1 MNDDLAIAMGER
13 LERIA
18 VALER
23 IEAILKSSDLAT
35 FHQEAARTAPHEQT
49 SATGFGSPGT
59 TTAAHTN
66 GPIDPEPPF
75 PGPSPEFRQSRDLP
89 AEPFAAFPRWSCPVH
104 HGSKVVPAGV
114 SRKTGKPYSEFLAC
128 SEPGCNEKPPFPA
141 PRR

>member
-23 IEAILKSSDLAT
+23 IEAILKPSDLAA
-35 FHQEAARTAPHEQT
+35 FHAEAPRTAPEPRHAQ
-49 SATGFGSPGT
+49 S
-59 TTAAHTN
+59 

-75 PGPSPEFRQSRDLP
+75 PGPSQEFRQSRDLP

-104 HGSKVVPAGV
+104 HGSKVVPAGI
-114 SRKTGKPYSEFLAC
+114 SRKSGKLYSEFVAC
-128 SEPGCNEKPPFPA
+128 SEPGCNEKPPFPG

>member
-23 IEAILKSSDLAT
+23 IEAILKPSDLAA
-35 FHQEAARTAPHEQT
+35 FHRELPSYPKNNPGPDPKPYLEPALRTA
-49 SATGFGSPGT
+49 
-59 TTAAHTN
+59 TN

-89 AEPFAAFPRWSCPVH
+89 AEPFAAFPRWQCPVH

-114 SRKTGKPYSEFLAC
+114 SRKTGKPYSEFVAC
-128 SEPGCNEKPPFPA
+128 SEPGCNEKPPFAA

>member
-23 IEAILKSSDLAT
+23 IEAILKPSDLAA
-35 FHQEAARTAPHEQT
+35 FHEHPQNITGST
-49 SATGFGSPGT
+49 SPNMVYRVVTST
-59 TTAAHTN
+59 TN
-66 GPIDPEPPF
+66 GPVDPEPPF

-89 AEPFAAFPRWSCPVH
+89 AEPFAAFPRWQCPVH

-114 SRKTGKPYSEFLAC
+114 SRKTGKPYSEFVAC
-128 SEPGCNEKPPFPA
+128 SEPGCNEKPPFA
-141 PRR
+141 GPRR

>member
-18 VALER
+18 VALEQLVAYVKPS
-23 IEAILKSSDLAT
+23 ELAK
-35 FHQEAARTAPHEQT
+35 FHQEAQERPVEPRQA
-49 SATGFGSPGT
+49 SG
-59 TTAAHTN
+59 

-89 AEPFAAFPRWSCPVH
+89 AEPFAPFPRWSCPIH

-114 SRKTGKPYSEFLAC
+114 SKKTGKPYQAFVAC
-128 SEPGCNEKPPFPA
+128 SEPGCNEKPP
-141 PRR
+141 R

>member
-23 IEAILKSSDLAT
+23 IEAILKPSDLAA
-35 FHQEAARTAPHEQT
+35 FHDHDHPQDTTPPRLARLI
-49 SATGFGSPGT
+49 
-59 TTAAHTN
+59 

-114 SRKTGKPYSEFLAC
+114 SKRSGKPYQAFVAC
-128 SEPGCNEKPPFPA
+128 SEPGCDQKPP
-141 PRR
+141 R